1 MIFKL
6 LLLVLFSTQA
16 MAFDKDFK
24 TVNDRVPLEFNH
36 LFESLKISIKTP
48 SEKIR
53 MVGMCK
59 ELDENLGFLQKE
71 HIFLLMKSE
80 VIKNVLEF
88 KFKKVRSFDMT
99 TFLVTRLEEDFQ
111 KKQTFL
117 TPFSQWIWRSI
128 LAELKHR
135 QSMGLITTRSF
146 NAGNFDG
153 AKATEAA
160 RFSKYLGYLL
170 PWVDKMDSLEPPEFN
185 ELTKQVSWII
195 LRRLNERSLLF
206 KRFASTATTETKI
219 TLFNIPGK
227 LLELHPE
234 DIKRMQSDET
244 PLSLKEES
252 EKEKTEATKQ
262 VQDATPDDLSPL
274 SEEISNEVSKEL
286 NQKSP

>member
-6 LLLVLFSTQA
+6 LLLFFFSSNLK
-16 MAFDKDFK
+16 AFDKDFK
-24 TVNDRVPLEFNH
+24 TVNDRVPLEFVH
-36 LFESLKISIKTP
+36 LFESMKISIKSP

-59 ELDENLGFLQKE
+59 DLDENLGFLQKE

-99 TFLVTRLEEDFQ
+99 TFLLERLEEDFQ

-117 TPFSQWIWRSI
+117 TPFSKWIWRSI
-128 LAELKHR
+128 MAELKHR

-146 NAGNFDG
+146 NPGNFEG

-160 RFSKYLGYLL
+160 RFARYLNYIL
-170 PWVDKMDSLEPPEFN
+170 PWVDKMDSLGAPEFN

-234 DIKRMQSDET
+234 DIKRMQSDVAPMT
-244 PLSLKEES
+244 LKEES
-252 EKEKTEATKQ
+252 EKAKTEATKQ
-262 VQDATPDDLSPL
+262 VQEATPDDLSPL

-286 NQKSP
+286 DKNSP

>member
-6 LLLVLFSTQA
+6 LLLFFFSSNLK
-16 MAFDKDFK
+16 AFDKDFK
-24 TVNDRVPLEFNH
+24 TVNDRVPLEFVH
-36 LFESLKISIKTP
+36 LFESMKISIKSP

-59 ELDENLGFLQKE
+59 DLDENLGFLQKE

-99 TFLVTRLEEDFQ
+99 TFLLGRLEEDFQ

-128 LAELKHR
+128 MAELKHR

-146 NAGNFDG
+146 NPGNFES

-160 RFSKYLGYLL
+160 RFARYLNYIL
-170 PWVDKMDSLEPPEFN
+170 PWVDKMDSLGAPEFN

-234 DIKRMQSDET
+234 DIKRMQSDVAPMT
-244 PLSLKEES
+244 LKEES
-252 EKEKTEATKQ
+252 EKAKTEATKQ
-262 VQDATPDDLSPL
+262 VQEATPDDLSPL

-286 NQKSP
+286 DKNSP

>member
-1 MIFKL
+1 
-6 LLLVLFSTQA
+6 
-16 MAFDKDFK
+16 
-24 TVNDRVPLEFNH
+24 
-36 LFESLKISIKTP
+36 
-48 SEKIR
+48 
-53 MVGMCK
+53 
-59 ELDENLGFLQKE
+59 
-71 HIFLLMKSE
+71 
-80 VIKNVLEF
+80 
-88 KFKKVRSFDMT
+88 
-99 TFLVTRLEEDFQ
+99 
-111 KKQTFL
+111 
-117 TPFSQWIWRSI
+117 
-128 LAELKHR
+128 
-135 QSMGLITTRSF
+135 
-146 NAGNFDG
+146 
-153 AKATEAA
+153 
-160 RFSKYLGYLL
+160 
-170 PWVDKMDSLEPPEFN
+170 MDSLEPPEFN

-274 SEEISNEVSKEL
+274 SEDISNEVSKEL